1 MSVDALAANV
11 RELPVALFRALSD
24 PTRLRAA
31 LLLALEGEL
40 CVCELTQALQVS
52 QPKMSRHLAVLRES
66 GLVRDRRRG
75 TWIHYRLN
83 ESLPDWL
90 PVLLQ
95 ALAAEAGGLPEDDR
109 ARLRAMANRPKEG
122 CT

>member
-1 MSVDALAANV
+1 MSVDALATNV
-11 RELPVALFRALSD
+11 PELPVGLFRALSD

-66 GLVRDRRRG
+66 GMVRDRRRG
-75 TWIHYRLN
+75 TWIHYRLD
-83 ESLPDWL
+83 ESLPAWL
-90 PVLLQ
+90 PALLQ
-95 ALAAEAGGLPEDDR
+95 AMAADGGLPAEDR
-109 ARLRAMANRPKEG
+109 ARLRAMANRPRER
-122 CT
+122 C